1 MEVDMLDVA
10 LPGDLEERLTGL
22 AKLEGRSAS
31 DVVATAVRDYVERYD
46 QALRAE
52 ARRQSQNAAERG
64 WTEEDHYWE
73 SRSAFD
79 NAEPP
84 SIANAAE

>member
-1 MEVDMLDVA
+1 MLEVELSD
-10 LPGDLEERLTGL
+10 DLSERLTTL
-22 AKLEGRSAS
+22 ARVEGRSAS
-31 DVVATAVRDYVERYD
+31 EVAVDAVSRYVEQYD

-52 ARRQSQNAAERG
+52 ARRQSKNAAARG

-84 SIANAAE
+84 AMTNAAE